1 MDSLVLFRF
10 DYFFLRLLE
19 LSLYV
24 FLTFRRLI
32 YAWDFRQYPMLRE
45 INGKHFKRM
54 QCYVI
59 YIMMSKES

>member
-1 MDSLVLFRF
+1 MDPLVLFTF

-32 YAWDFRQYPMLRE
+32 YAWDFRPYPMLRE
-45 INGKHFKRM
+45 INGK
-54 QCYVI
+54 QLNVCNVT
-59 YIMMSKES
+59 SST